1 MISLV
6 KRKSKKNT
14 VSWLENLTV
23 NVLVEN
29 QGNLAEKYQDISLS
43 YEPGHRRSVT

>member
-23 NVLVEN
+23 NVLLEN
-29 QGNLAEKYQDISLS
+29 RGNLVEKYQDISLS
-43 YEPGHRRSVT
+43 YEGHRRSVT